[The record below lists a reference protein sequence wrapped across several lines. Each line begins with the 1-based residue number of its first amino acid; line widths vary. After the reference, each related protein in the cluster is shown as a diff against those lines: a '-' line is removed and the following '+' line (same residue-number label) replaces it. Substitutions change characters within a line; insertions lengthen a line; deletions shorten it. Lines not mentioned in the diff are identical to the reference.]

1 VPRPIAPIPIPTV
14 LAVITHIMS
23 AACIP
28 NSSAMGR
35 SDERDRLRVEAVK
48 QCDGEAQSNNTLAAS
63 VHRTLVHKT
72 ELRASE
78 RMPWLRPRDGPGDR
92 DDDHMPATAS
102 SLEDRFGA

>member
-1 VPRPIAPIPIPTV
+1 
-14 LAVITHIMS
+14 
-23 AACIP
+23 
-28 NSSAMGR
+28 MGR

-63 VHRTLVHKT
+63 VHRTLVHET

-102 SLEDRFGA
+102 SLEDRFGALATPLGGTALEMQASD